1 VHGESN
7 ALLRKL
13 NPYDR
18 TYLAFLDQVEL
29 DRSAR
34 EAISSHFAT
43 LAATTDQ
50 SSGAV
55 SRNGSFA
62 YPVRRSHSVGN
73 ARSGRQSPVLA
84 GRISPGEDQYDEP
97 IASSEGAPPLAL
109 LQVEIDT
116 LSLTVAKNVCRRHKV
131 NPDRCEYYM
140 DVDARGLRVREN
152 SDGIFGKVICI
163 NSLSLDD
170 HLSDT
175 VQNKILRLTPL
186 ERENPLLLLG
196 NAGDVLD
203 AYTGLRYEVVDTQTI
218 VTVGSV
224 VGVASASL
232 QRSLGRLIA
241 IPEGSRD
248 LQLPPRKQVAKAQE
262 AISKA
267 APPRTSKPAW
277 VARCM
282 HVHLTMP
289 QTYHQ
294 EVTRGLV
301 VSFNNGC
308 FYPEVLSPEEHVKY
322 SSTMCE
328 FGSLLLDVVW
338 LRGGELDPDFAAR
351 LYAPM
356 LVTDQLVTFAMK
368 VSRDYDNL
376 DWIWQQPHANSP
388 AGRVEVNL
396 TTGLYSDFN
405 HTLCAVMR
413 HWAYDK
419 YSEDEARFYEYAV
432 KLMGPWM
439 VTQDEG
445 THTCESRTFVPFVVS
460 HPKPLHWG
468 WYNCLRFDAVE
479 GELCPF
485 YMHLNPLSHATDAS
499 VEILPAH
506 LLPDGVRREHVI
518 AYIVPQDGCGPGAT
532 KNYYV
537 SFMQCS
543 SSAQKTELLANIN
556 SSLKKEREKPT
567 VYRNTKDP
575 RNTWSSQR
583 YAVSDMSINFR
594 ESRDQAEPVSTIH
607 IPGFVYTQVN
617 RQHDWE
623 INVFADHVTIYGRDP
638 PPLPPGSMS
647 RDALSQSSRGAA
659 TDRVICRLRPP
670 RGQSLVTYNIV
681 HTTRSPL
688 ATDGLPLWGGTLRI
702 DDLAL
707 NLKKDKTLLAVKR
720 YFSRMGVEFGDAHS
734 LMWQLTL
741 VERGGAQLPFEQDA
755 SYPWTVNL
763 HNATIAASDEH
774 DHRLL
779 DVQVRD
785 LTYVGSFKS
794 RKRKTL
800 QLDVA
805 SISAQADGVEI
816 LNTSGFVKSS
826 RRSFGVVRRAPSA
839 PEPKA
844 MDNSQSSAGSPTT
857 PAPQKWLSLS
867 MVTYLAYEEWVASEV
882 NVAQTTDASVGA
894 VDIRV
899 PWPKALRRLKRWV
912 AFPAVEPSEGLFER
926 VTRIAGNREGRRAAE
941 AEERRQQRHTM
952 NLACSTLTN
961 AALTH
966 VGVVVAEGPRY
977 DGEAAIELQV
987 SDVAVTTTPES
998 GARPSVRMDIG
1009 VRAVSVSTTHNDA
1022 TTPLLKPFAVNGSV
1036 VQRFTVRNDGHG
1048 LVCKTGWN
1056 GPVNISPVAV
1066 TLSALQYTII
1076 MNTTE
1081 TYAAVNRVRAKG
1093 TRRNGQPNSDTS
1105 PSPSPI
1111 QPSPTASPDRTNAA
1125 AKPPAGPNHLW
1136 VDLNVT
1142 LEGLSVEVSEH
1153 ESTSIVAL
1161 RCDPVTV
1168 DFKQRVLGDLDIRVP
1183 QIRMDAVELGG
1194 APGRN
1199 PVVLLYGAPRTAN
1212 DVAPARGP
1220 LAGGLG
1226 GSGLPPRSPA
1236 ADSSRSLSPTPASEA
1251 AFNGVADNIS
1261 RSPTPRESPVVAI
1274 KAGPLFEMTTTP
1286 AEKRSQIGVSVAPLA
1301 ILATPPFLGRIVTF
1315 SRSKRA
1321 KSKPNQPTRRAIA
1334 WRRRQAY
1341 HEHYSGFNSTLRPS
1355 DTGNTVNTGGSG
1367 NDIAENE
1374 PYFRSTLRTSEATAT
1389 PGRNSPNKAPP
1400 TSDSDDTERGRSG
1413 GDDDRAAEAGE
1424 LDMTIPGMIMD
1435 GDTHVTSEEWELQGD
1450 AFLCPARRLIFNRP
1464 HGRIIVRGNHNT
1476 MFLGHY
1482 GAPAIVSDA
1491 ATPDAVH
1498 WNIIVGRDT
1507 LVELHDVTVSVDEAW
1522 RGLIYMTRGGR
1533 FNAHKANGAFI
1544 EVVKNEILDDDMSDA
1559 SDMSDLGSSLGGSVS
1574 LGEVDNG
1581 AIDDGASNN
1590 LDYEGSP
1597 VFDTKSIDDVESAVN
1612 VSRFVAGPKDNRI
1625 RVVVER
1631 VLLGAAAP
1639 SEAPLGASRYASA
1652 NRRDEG
1658 YVMAAQLGLTVE
1670 YNTQNEPFALGL
1682 AGRTVGLE
1690 VRAVSLADFISA
1702 ATARQPIAGIGA
1714 ALVGP
1719 AELLLETFGDRAG
1732 GRDRYAANVRLGA
1745 LGLHLSTRRVQALQA
1760 VVNGVKEAV
1769 STPSVL
1775 ISTPA
1780 DASMNGPT
1788 PQKASARTDPMAAR
1802 RMPQP
1807 KDTTKQIV
1815 KFDIDAGRV
1824 TVVWYEFDR
1833 SGGSGMS
1840 LAQQIALSP
1849 TANINLGELR
1859 MSDATVNSMVIEP
1872 PVIRLGLD
1880 ATQLTGKLHLPAAT
1894 TLVSGQVLLSADVF
1908 NEQSHAYEPL
1918 IEEVGFGASARKVQV
1933 TAHKYSTVV
1942 SIVAI
1947 NTLDVTIANTY
1958 VSRLQQ
1964 AYTAATNAFKPKDAA
1979 ASTSM
1984 APGFRIRRMT
1994 SDRMT
1999 IDSNMLSRSQQSPT
2013 PSNTDWGSFS
2023 LALGGT
2029 CVRNRMGIPVTIV
2042 CGTARIVIRPDGP
2055 EQLVDDAG
2063 QTSYFARI
2071 GCRRGAGDDTEAG
2084 DAETDSYGPLVP
2096 VSLRDGRRQYI
2107 PFRTAVGHASRAAVR
2122 VEEQLTEHDLYED
2135 KSVRFAVLSI
2145 APDNGKNVATFTSR

>member
-1 VHGESN
+1 VQWTLLRRNLAVASVRGTIDAATIENSLWFLSEAKCWYAHTHYWRFHPTVARQSEERSRWRRIRVKLGFLLHRRPFTPESKQRAAADLAACMRRVTLALQDVANEQADAPLLSLSMDDAVHGESN

-73 ARSGRQSPVLA
+73 ARSGRQSPVVA

-152 SDGIFGKVICI
+152 SDGIFGKVICV

-224 VGVASASL
+224 CGVASASL

-294 EVTRGLV
+294 EMTRGLV

-338 LRGGELDPDFAAR
+338 LRSGELDPDFAAR

-396 TTGLYSDFN
+396 TTGLYADFN

-419 YSEDEARFYEYAV
+419 YSEDEARFYEHAV

-439 VTQDEG
+439 VTHDEG

-594 ESRDQAEPVSTIH
+594 ESRDQVEPVSTIH

-805 SISAQADGVEI
+805 SISAQADGVEV

-826 RRSFGVVRRAPSA
+826 RRSFGSCAVPPVHRSRRPW
-839 PEPKA
+839 
-844 MDNSQSSAGSPTT
+844 TT
-857 PAPQKWLSLS
+857 
-867 MVTYLAYEEWVASEV
+867 
-882 NVAQTTDASVGA
+882 
-894 VDIRV
+894 
-899 PWPKALRRLKRWV
+899 
-912 AFPAVEPSEGLFER
+912 
-926 VTRIAGNREGRRAAE
+926 RRAA
-941 AEERRQQRHTM
+941 A
-952 NLACSTLTN
+952 
-961 AALTH
+961 
-966 VGVVVAEGPRY
+966 P
-977 DGEAAIELQV
+977 
-987 SDVAVTTTPES
+987 
-998 GARPSVRMDIG
+998 ARPR
-1009 VRAVSVSTTHNDA
+1009 RR
-1022 TTPLLKPFAVNGSV
+1022 PRGS
-1036 VQRFTVRNDGHG
+1036 
-1048 LVCKTGWN
+1048 GWH
-1056 GPVNISPVAV
+1056 S
-1066 TLSALQYTII
+1066 
-1076 MNTTE
+1076 
-1081 TYAAVNRVRAKG
+1081 
-1093 TRRNGQPNSDTS
+1093 
-1105 PSPSPI
+1105 
-1111 QPSPTASPDRTNAA
+1111 
-1125 AKPPAGPNHLW
+1125 
-1136 VDLNVT
+1136 
-1142 LEGLSVEVSEH
+1142 
-1153 ESTSIVAL
+1153 
-1161 RCDPVTV
+1161 RCDP
-1168 DFKQRVLGDLDIRVP
+1168 
-1183 QIRMDAVELGG
+1183 
-1194 APGRN
+1194 PG
-1199 PVVLLYGAPRTAN
+1199 
-1212 DVAPARGP
+1212 
-1220 LAGGLG
+1220 
-1226 GSGLPPRSPA
+1226 
-1236 ADSSRSLSPTPASEA
+1236 
-1251 AFNGVADNIS
+1251 I
-1261 RSPTPRESPVVAI
+1261 
-1274 KAGPLFEMTTTP
+1274 
-1286 AEKRSQIGVSVAPLA
+1286 
-1301 ILATPPFLGRIVTF
+1301 
-1315 SRSKRA
+1315 
-1321 KSKPNQPTRRAIA
+1321 
-1334 WRRRQAY
+1334 
-1341 HEHYSGFNSTLRPS
+1341 
-1355 DTGNTVNTGGSG
+1355 
-1367 NDIAENE
+1367 
-1374 PYFRSTLRTSEATAT
+1374 
-1389 PGRNSPNKAPP
+1389 
-1400 TSDSDDTERGRSG
+1400 
-1413 GDDDRAAEAGE
+1413 
-1424 LDMTIPGMIMD
+1424 
-1435 GDTHVTSEEWELQGD
+1435 
-1450 AFLCPARRLIFNRP
+1450 
-1464 HGRIIVRGNHNT
+1464 
-1476 MFLGHY
+1476 
-1482 GAPAIVSDA
+1482 
-1491 ATPDAVH
+1491 
-1498 WNIIVGRDT
+1498 
-1507 LVELHDVTVSVDEAW
+1507 
-1522 RGLIYMTRGGR
+1522 
-1533 FNAHKANGAFI
+1533 
-1544 EVVKNEILDDDMSDA
+1544 
-1559 SDMSDLGSSLGGSVS
+1559 
-1574 LGEVDNG
+1574 
-1581 AIDDGASNN
+1581 
-1590 LDYEGSP
+1590 
-1597 VFDTKSIDDVESAVN
+1597 
-1612 VSRFVAGPKDNRI
+1612 
-1625 RVVVER
+1625 
-1631 VLLGAAAP
+1631 
-1639 SEAPLGASRYASA
+1639 
-1652 NRRDEG
+1652 
-1658 YVMAAQLGLTVE
+1658 
-1670 YNTQNEPFALGL
+1670 
-1682 AGRTVGLE
+1682 
-1690 VRAVSLADFISA
+1690 
-1702 ATARQPIAGIGA
+1702 
-1714 ALVGP
+1714 
-1719 AELLLETFGDRAG
+1719 
-1732 GRDRYAANVRLGA
+1732 
-1745 LGLHLSTRRVQALQA
+1745 
-1760 VVNGVKEAV
+1760 
-1769 STPSVL
+1769 
-1775 ISTPA
+1775 
-1780 DASMNGPT
+1780 
-1788 PQKASARTDPMAAR
+1788 
-1802 RMPQP
+1802 
-1807 KDTTKQIV
+1807 
-1815 KFDIDAGRV
+1815 
-1824 TVVWYEFDR
+1824 
-1833 SGGSGMS
+1833 
-1840 LAQQIALSP
+1840 
-1849 TANINLGELR
+1849 
-1859 MSDATVNSMVIEP
+1859 
-1872 PVIRLGLD
+1872 
-1880 ATQLTGKLHLPAAT
+1880 
-1894 TLVSGQVLLSADVF
+1894 
-1908 NEQSHAYEPL
+1908 
-1918 IEEVGFGASARKVQV
+1918 
-1933 TAHKYSTVV
+1933 
-1942 SIVAI
+1942 
-1947 NTLDVTIANTY
+1947 
-1958 VSRLQQ
+1958 
-1964 AYTAATNAFKPKDAA
+1964 
-1979 ASTSM
+1979 
-1984 APGFRIRRMT
+1984 
-1994 SDRMT
+1994 
-1999 IDSNMLSRSQQSPT
+1999 
-2013 PSNTDWGSFS
+2013 
-2023 LALGGT
+2023 
-2029 CVRNRMGIPVTIV
+2029 
-2042 CGTARIVIRPDGP
+2042 
-2055 EQLVDDAG
+2055 
-2063 QTSYFARI
+2063 
-2071 GCRRGAGDDTEAG
+2071 
-2084 DAETDSYGPLVP
+2084 
-2096 VSLRDGRRQYI
+2096 
-2107 PFRTAVGHASRAAVR
+2107 
-2122 VEEQLTEHDLYED
+2122 
-2135 KSVRFAVLSI
+2135 
-2145 APDNGKNVATFTSR
+2145 